1 MSIDRIPDNKHTI
14 TMKAWAIGTDFGHGI
29 KTPRQAR
36 KQEKKQKES
45 ITAFVSTVK
54 NVDGF
59 LGFYPRLP
67 LGTIV
72 IFRTENAAKIA
83 RNRLE
88 AIGVNC
94 GKEIAECDCEEIEP
108 YIYACKEAAKG

>member
-1 MSIDRIPDNKHTI
+1 MNVSEAETENSIR
-14 TMKAWAIGTDFGHGI
+14 AWAVGTDFGHGI
-29 KTPRQAR
+29 KSPHQAR

-45 ITAFVSTVK
+45 ITAFVSTIK
-54 NVDGF
+54 NVEGF

-72 IFRTENAAKIA
+72 IFRTENAAKIG

-88 AIGVNC
+88 AIGVKC
-94 GKEIAECDCEEIEP
+94 GSEILECDCEKMETHVYTCRE
-108 YIYACKEAAKG
+108 AVKE